1 MVSLV
6 KDGDWDVQTRLLAGG
21 TSGRTGPEIRPVAWP
36 VYETASFELPGVAE
50 AGVLYGEDALG
61 EAFTYSR
68 YANPT
73 CAELERRVSAL
84 EEGVGA
90 VATGSGMA
98 AIALSVLN
106 LCQAGDSLVC
116 SSDVYGSTHAL
127 FAHTLRRWGIETRFV
142 DGCDPQAFAR
152 AADHTTRALYGETMP
167 NPSLR
172 TFPIRQV
179 ADVAGRLGVP
189 LIVDNTC
196 APVLCRPG
204 RHGAAVVVHSATK
217 YIGGHGTALGGVIV
231 DTGRFAWGAAGAR
244 LPLLTEPD
252 PAYRGQVW
260 TALAGA
266 RNSSA
271 YLVRLRRT
279 LMRDLGPA
287 LAASAASRLVQG
299 IQTLPL
305 RMARH
310 CDTAGVI
317 ASHLHGHPALRR
329 VNHPSLH
336 SGDDARR
343 ARRYLGA
350 RGGLIGLELAGGF
363 EAAADFVSR
372 LRIVRHVVNLGD
384 VRTLVTHPAG
394 TTHSQLGAEELASLG
409 ISPGYVRLSVG
420 LEDPADLIHDLTQA
434 LNSITLPE
442 QP

>member
-1 MVSLV
+1 M
-6 KDGDWDVQTRLLAGG
+6 KDSDWNVQTRLLAGG
-21 TSGRTGPEIRPVAWP
+21 HAAGRAGPEIRPVVSP

-50 AGVLYGEDALG
+50 AAALYGEDALG

-106 LCQAGDSLVC
+106 LCQAGDNLVC
-116 SSDVYGSTHAL
+116 SSDVYGSTHTL

-142 DGCDPQAFAR
+142 DGRDPQAFAR
-152 AADHTTRALYGETMP
+152 AADRSTRALYGETMP

-179 ADVAGRLGVP
+179 ADVADRLGVP

-217 YIGGHGTALGGVIV
+217 YIGGHGAALGGVVV

-244 LPLLTEPD
+244 LPMLTEPD
-252 PAYRGQVW
+252 PAYHGQVW

-266 RNSSA
+266 RGTSA

-310 CDTAGVI
+310 CDTAALI
-317 ASHLHGHPALRR
+317 ASRLHGHPALRR

-336 SGDDARR
+336 AGDDARR
-343 ARRYLGA
+343 ARHYHGA
-350 RGGLIGLELAGGF
+350 RGGLIGLDVAGGR
-363 EAAADFVSR
+363 EAAAAFVSR

-394 TTHSQLGAEELASLG
+394 TTHSQLGAGELASLG

-434 LNSITLPE
+434 LDAVTLLE

>member
-1 MVSLV
+1 M
-6 KDGDWDVQTRLLAGG
+6 KDGDWDVQTQLLADGP
-21 TSGRTGPEIRPVAWP
+21 SGRTGPELRPVAGP
-36 VYETASFELPGVAE
+36 VYETASFELPGLAE
-50 AGVLYGEDALG
+50 AGALYGDDSLG

-73 CAELERRVSAL
+73 CAELERRVSTL
-84 EEGVGA
+84 EQGVGA

-116 SSDVYGSTHAL
+116 SSDVYGSTHTL

-179 ADVAGRLGVP
+179 ADVADRLGVP

-204 RHGAAVVVHSATK
+204 QHGAAVVVHSATK

-260 TALAGA
+260 TALAGV

-279 LMRDLGPA
+279 LMRDLGPC

-310 CDTAGVI
+310 CDTAAVI
-317 ASHLHGHPALRR
+317 AAHLHGHPALHR

-336 SGDDARR
+336 SGDDAQR

-350 RGGLIGLELAGGF
+350 RGGLIGLEFAGGH
-363 EAAADFVSR
+363 AAATDFVSR
-372 LRIVRHVVNLGD
+372 LRMVRHVVNLGD
-384 VRTLVTHPAG
+384 VRTLVTHPAS

-420 LEDPADLIHDLTQA
+420 LEDAADLINDLTQA
-434 LNSITLPE
+434 INSTTLPE
-442 QP
+442 QS

>member
-1 MVSLV
+1 MVFLV
-6 KDGDWDVQTRLLAGG
+6 KDSEWDVQTRLLADGHAV
-21 TSGRTGPEIRPVAWP
+21 RTGPAIRPVVLP

-50 AGVLYGEDALG
+50 AAALYGEDGLG

-73 CAELERRVSAL
+73 CAELERLVSAL
-84 EEGVGA
+84 EEGVGT

-106 LCQAGDSLVC
+106 LCQAGDNLVC

-142 DGCDPQAFAR
+142 DGRDPQAFAS
-152 AADHTTRALYGETMP
+152 AADRSTRALYGETMP

-179 ADVAGRLGVP
+179 ADVADRLGIP

-266 RNSSA
+266 TNSSA

-287 LAASAASRLVQG
+287 LAAPAASRLVQG

-305 RMARH
+305 RMTRH
-310 CDTAGVI
+310 CDTAALI
-317 ASHLHGHPALRR
+317 AAHLDGHPALRR

-350 RGGLIGLELAGGF
+350 RGGLIGLELAGGH
-363 EAAADFVSR
+363 EAAAAFVSR
-372 LRIVRHVVNLGD
+372 LQIMRHVVNLGD

-394 TTHSQLGAEELASLG
+394 TTHSQLSAEELTSLG

-434 LNSITLPE
+434 LDSITLPE